1 MTGFNQSKNVPC
13 VVVLLLV
20 SYKTKNIV
28 RPLSGEMLTVACVVS
43 LFYAFDIISVL
54 SLVGLKQ
61 TGLLWSKIPDQ
72 GWLGGPHPPSVGD
85 QEFRHTAV
93 IYVGAQ

>member
-54 SLVGLKQ
+54 KSSWVETNRTPLVQ
-61 TGLLWSKIPDQ
+61 NT
-72 GWLGGPHPPSVGD
+72 
-85 QEFRHTAV
+85 
-93 IYVGAQ
+93 